1 LPLDF
6 AAAIS
11 GLEAV
16 LPLGAVEAD
25 FLAVLPA
32 LVADAGAAAAGT
44 EVAGAGV
51 AVGVAEAFWLLP
63 FAIGAVDVLAAGAE
77 EVAGSVASAV
87 ADFLLLLL
95 FLVAVVSDVPAAL
108 AGAADAAVESA
119 LADFL
124 PLFCVV
130 VLSDEPAAP
139 AEVEVWSDAPVPED
153 FFLDFD
159 VELEE
164 ASVLTAPELA
174 VSDSA
179 LFVDFLLE
187 EDDFVSLAAA
197 A

>member
-32 LVADAGAAAAGT
+32 LVAGAEAAAAGT

-51 AVGVAEAFWLLP
+51 AVGVAEDFWLLA
-63 FAIGAVDVLAAGAE
+63 FADVLAAGAE

>member
-25 FLAVLPA
+25 FFAVLPA
-32 LVADAGAAAAGT
+32 LVAGAEAVAAGA

-51 AVGVAEAFWLLP
+51 AAGVAEAFWLLA
-63 FAIGAVDVLAAGAE
+63 FADVLAAGAE

-124 PLFCVV
+124 LLFFAVA
-130 VLSDEPAAP
+130 LSVEPAAP

-159 VELEE
+159 DELEE
-164 ASVLTAPELA
+164 ASVLAAPELA
-174 VSDSA
+174 VSDFA
-179 LFVDFLLE
+179 LFLDFLLE
-187 EDDFVSLAAA
+187 GDGLESLAAA